1 MSLCYFYKKRKEKQF
16 PLTIIFGMLHPRMI
30 TLYYENNNTFTQ
42 YNCLKII
49 DQTDFITL
57 KCPRTFRMSN
67 STDIVRVLC
76 KECGH
81 THAILLCTFVPYS
94 QILLNDQITILQ
106 SDDEDKFLSD
116 NPNFDL
122 YDIKYI
128 ENSLI
133 HTGNSVFFLIL
144 SL

>member
-1 MSLCYFYKKRKEKQF
+1 
-16 PLTIIFGMLHPRMI
+16 MI
-30 TLYYENNNTFTQ
+30 GLYYENNNTFTQ
-42 YNCLKII
+42 YNSLKII
-49 DQTDFITL
+49 DRTDFITL

-67 STDIVRVLC
+67 STVTIDIVRVLC

-94 QILLNDQITILQ
+94 QVLLNDQITILQ

-116 NPNFDL
+116 IPNFDL

-133 HTGNSVFFLIL
+133 HTGNSIFFLIL